1 MRPLVVEA
9 DWMAPTARSFGK
21 PSARICG
28 KDERLTLRG
37 SARKESGA
45 LPQLASR
52 FASVF
57 CLMAGLLVSL
67 PAHAQLTLGGIS
79 LGAGLQTMY
88 EHDQPTKGSSDDQFL
103 VTHARIYISGPV
115 YQDLIKFTFNT
126 DYDSATNKIGVMDA
140 IAQFSV
146 SPQVNIWAGRFLP
159 PGDRSNLYGPF
170 YSNELLTYTDSIQ
183 DGYPSIFQGRDD
195 GAMWWGD
202 FSKLKVSAGA
212 FDGRSLTGNAKVLA
226 AARAQYDF
234 WDKEEG
240 YYQNGTYYGD
250 KNVLALGLATQVQSG
265 HTASTIDFLLEKKV
279 GKGGAFTIE
288 SEFGDYNRLGGYQA
302 AYAKSEGAYGLASY
316 LFPKEVPFGKY
327 KGKFE
332 LLGKYAKAEFT
343 HGTMPSYDQKT
354 TEINFDYVIKQFN
367 ARIMSFFEDQR
378 FNRVQPNTWHAGI
391 GLQIQM

>member
-1 MRPLVVEA
+1 MGPLAVEA
-9 DWMAPTARSFGK
+9 DWMAPAARNFGK
-21 PSARICG
+21 AV
-28 KDERLTLRG
+28 RLTLC
-37 SARKESGA
+37 
-45 LPQLASR
+45 LA
-52 FASVF
+52 
-57 CLMAGLLVSL
+57 AGLLISVS
-67 PAHAQLTLGGIS
+67 AHAQLTVGGIS

-88 EHDQPTKGSSDDQFL
+88 EHDQPTNGSSDDQFL

-115 YQDLIKFTFNT
+115 YEGISFTFNT

-146 SPQVNIWAGRFLP
+146 NRQVNIWAGRFLP

-170 YSNELLTYTDSIQ
+170 YSNEWLTYTDSIQ
-183 DGYPSIFQGRDD
+183 DGYPFIFQGRDD

-202 FSKLKVSAGA
+202 FAKLKVSAGA
-212 FDGRSLTGNAKVLA
+212 FDGRSLTGNPKVLA
-226 AARAQYDF
+226 AARVQYDF

-240 YYQNGTYYGD
+240 YYQNGTYFGD
-250 KNVLALGLATQVQSG
+250 KNILALAGATQVQSG

-302 AYAKSEGAYGLASY
+302 AYAKSEGAYGLVSY
-316 LFPKEVPFGKY
+316 LFPKIIPFGKY

-343 HGTMPSYDQKT
+343 HGTTPSYDQKT
-354 TEINFDYVIKQFN
+354 TEINFDYIIKQFN
-367 ARIMSFFEDQR
+367 ARIMTFYEDQR
-378 FNRVQPNTWHAGI
+378 FNRVQTNTWHAGI
-391 GLQIQM
+391 GIQIQM